1 MFSVAAMVR
10 EIVHQIEEIIIAKE
24 VVPDPLVE
32 IVQVHHQ
39 TEVKEDHTNALETIV
54 HFLEEKGELSRNL
67 HPRTLFLLRNYSK
80 TISSNN
86 SSVHKMY
93 LFTPSYM

>member
-1 MFSVAAMVR
+1 MVG
-10 EIVHQIEEIIIAKE
+10 EIVPQIEEIIIAKE

-54 HFLEEKGELSRNL
+54 HFLEEKGELSRNHQSTYSL
-67 HPRTLFLLRNYSK
+67 LTSKLLKNNFLK
-80 TISSNN
+80 Q
-86 SSVHKMY
+86 
-93 LFTPSYM
+93 

>member
-1 MFSVAAMVR
+1 MFSVAAMVG

-39 TEVKEDHTNALETIV
+39 TEVKEDHTNALEKIV
-54 HFLEEKGELSRNL
+54 HFLEEKGELSRNH
-67 HPRTLFLLRNYSK
+67 HPHTLFLLRNYSK

-93 LFTPSYM
+93 LFCQRYM